1 MVSRIEAAIQRAVVD
16 WFYKTY
22 PDYNLQATLNENS
35 RHSVEMGL
43 MVGIADLLIFVRKDE
58 ILHVFF
64 LELKT
69 QSRNSILRPS
79 QEKWHKNIYL
89 PKLQANN
96 THYAVAKGLSEAK
109 KEIAEWVKTVQAS
122 VLCA

>member
-1 MVSRIEAAIQRAVVD
+1 MTSRIEAAIQRAVVD

-22 PDYNLQATLNENS
+22 PDLNLQATLNENS

-43 MVGIADLLIFVRKDE
+43 MVGITDLLIFARKDG

-69 QSRNSILRPS
+69 QSRNSVLRPS
-79 QEKWHKNIYL
+79 QEKWHKDIYL
-89 PKLQANN
+89 PKLQSSN

-109 KEIAEWVKTVQAS
+109 KEIVEWVKNLLTEQKK
-122 VLCA
+122 

>member
-1 MVSRIEAAIQRAVVD
+1 MTSRIEASIQRALVD

-22 PDYNLQATLNENS
+22 ADYNLQATLNENS

-43 MVGIADLLIFVRKDE
+43 MVGITDLLIFARKDA

-79 QEKWHKNIYL
+79 QEKWHKDIYL
-89 PKLQANN
+89 PKLQASN

-109 KEIAEWVKTVQAS
+109 KEIAEWVKTLNAS
-122 VLCA
+122 T

>member
-35 RHSVEMGL
+35 RYSVEMGL
-43 MVGIADLLIFVRKDE
+43 MVGITDLLIFVRKDE

-69 QSRNSILRPS
+69 QSRNSVLRPS
-79 QEKWHKNIYL
+79 QEKWHKDIYL
-89 PKLQANN
+89 PELQSKN

-109 KEIAEWVKTVQAS
+109 KEIVEWVKVLNAS
-122 VLCA
+122 T

>member
-1 MVSRIEAAIQRAVVD
+1 MTSRIEAAIQRAVVD

-43 MVGIADLLIFVRKDE
+43 MVGITDLLIFVRKDG

-69 QSRNSILRPS
+69 QSRNSILLPS
-79 QEKWHKNIYL
+79 QEKWHKKIYL
-89 PKLQANN
+89 PELQAKN

-109 KEIAEWVKTVQAS
+109 KEIVEWVKVLNAS
-122 VLCA
+122 T

>member
-1 MVSRIEAAIQRAVVD
+1 MVSRIEAAIQRALVD

-22 PDYNLQATLNENS
+22 LDYSLQATLNENS

-43 MVGIADLLIFVRKDE
+43 MVGITDLLIFVRKDG

-69 QSRNSILRPS
+69 QSRNSVLRPS
-79 QEKWHKNIYL
+79 QEKWHKDIYL
-89 PKLQANN
+89 PKLQSKN

-109 KEIAEWVKTVQAS
+109 KEIVEWVKTLNAS
-122 VLCA
+122 T

>member
-1 MVSRIEAAIQRAVVD
+1 MVSRIESAIQRAVVD

-43 MVGIADLLIFVRKDE
+43 MVGITDLLIFARKDA

-79 QEKWHKNIYL
+79 QEKWHKDIYL
-89 PKLQANN
+89 PKLQASN

-109 KEIAEWVKTVQAS
+109 KEIAEWVKTLNAS
-122 VLCA
+122 T

>member
-1 MVSRIEAAIQRAVVD
+1 MTSRIEASIQRAVVD

-43 MVGIADLLIFVRKDE
+43 MVGITDLLIFARKDA

-79 QEKWHKNIYL
+79 QEKWHKDIYL
-89 PKLQANN
+89 PKLQASN

-109 KEIAEWVKTVQAS
+109 KEIAEWVKTLNAS
-122 VLCA
+122 T

>member
-1 MVSRIEAAIQRAVVD
+1 MTSRIEAAIQRAVVD

-43 MVGIADLLIFVRKDE
+43 MVGITDLLIFVRKDG

-79 QEKWHKNIYL
+79 QKKWHKKIYL
-89 PKLQANN
+89 PELQAKN

-109 KEIAEWVKTVQAS
+109 KEIVEWVKTLNAS
-122 VLCA
+122 T

>member
-1 MVSRIEAAIQRAVVD
+1 MTSRIEASIQRAVVD

-43 MVGIADLLIFVRKDE
+43 MVGITDLLIFARKDA

-79 QEKWHKNIYL
+79 QEKWHKDIYL
-89 PKLQANN
+89 PKLQASN
-96 THYAVAKGLSEAK
+96 THYAVSKGLSEAK
-109 KEIAEWVKTVQAS
+109 KEITNWINSTR
-122 VLCA
+122 